1 MKKIKGHVIRIS
13 HESFVKLKALKGK
26 ASHTRA
32 IEALIETGEMVRG
45 AHPVYRSGDRVF
57 DDVAEARGYALQL
70 AVREKRQPALPD
82 VLVRIGQDAG
92 D

>member
-13 HESFVKLKALKGK
+13 HDSFVKLKALKGRS
-26 ASHTRA
+26 SHTRA
-32 IEALIETGEMVRG
+32 IEALIETGEMVSG
-45 AHPVYRSGDRVF
+45 SKPLYRAGDRVF
-57 DDVAEARGYALQL
+57 DDVAEARGYALRL
-70 AVREKRQPALPD
+70 AVREKRQPTLPD